1 VTCSFSSSRKRRSL
15 NQPGVAVFNVEA
27 QLTITESVTGNNTT
41 SSNVTGVDNDDTG
54 NTGNL
59 DTEAQLTFI
68 FQNAVVEI
76 SEAVANETGLVIP
89 AIEIKVSNVTVEETT
104 ESAETSEEEI
114 DLAILESPFFTPQI
128 CNSTLEDDTYQVEYV
143 RSIYLNA
150 DAAST
155 ADILAAFPAD
165 LIANHTLCVE
175 FTDVYDQLYITVD
188 SEQITDEFFEVYST
202 IEEQVENTI
211 DDVISVKQSFSTS
224 FSRFFVLESCQRRNN
239 HASSC
244 K

>member
-1 VTCSFSSSRKRRSL
+1 
-15 NQPGVAVFNVEA
+15 
-27 QLTITESVTGNNTT
+27 
-41 SSNVTGVDNDDTG
+41 
-54 NTGNL
+54 
-59 DTEAQLTFI
+59 
-68 FQNAVVEI
+68 
-76 SEAVANETGLVIP
+76 
-89 AIEIKVSNVTVEETT
+89 
-104 ESAETSEEEI
+104 
-114 DLAILESPFFTPQI
+114 
-128 CNSTLEDDTYQVEYV
+128 V